1 MQFDIHSGMA
11 FLKFTP
17 SVYVLAYSD
26 IWASEPRVVG
36 GAKRLQAS
44 AWFHFWSKCEHSAVH
59 SMKADGGTDL
69 QLHSFLI
76 SAPDGGVAN
85 LCPRHFASGEKSPVP
100 TT

>member
-44 AWFHFWSKCEHSAVH
+44 A
-59 SMKADGGTDL
+59 
-69 QLHSFLI
+69 
-76 SAPDGGVAN
+76 
-85 LCPRHFASGEKSPVP
+85 
-100 TT
+100 